1 VVSGKAQGTKADSG
15 FVHSLLTTHALGQF
29 NVQTDP
35 IQEIFVFPL
44 NTVLFPDGL
53 LPLKVFEQRYMEMT
67 KACLRDGRPFGVCL
81 IREGHEVGTAAVPET
96 VGCLANIVHWEMP
109 QLGVFQLL
117 TRGGERFRIREMR
130 IQPNQLI
137 AASTEALPSD
147 TGREQVDPTCGGL
160 LRAIIEKAGA
170 ERFPAPFR
178 LEDAAWVGFRLA
190 EVLPMQAT
198 DRQQLLELT
207 DAQERLARVK
217 RILVQQG
224 LAPSGSV

>member
-1 VVSGKAQGTKADSG
+1 
-15 FVHSLLTTHALGQF
+15 
-29 NVQTDP
+29 
-35 IQEIFVFPL
+35 
-44 NTVLFPDGL
+44 
-53 LPLKVFEQRYMEMT
+53 
-67 KACLRDGRPFGVCL
+67 
-81 IREGHEVGTAAVPET
+81 
-96 VGCLANIVHWEMP
+96 MP

-170 ERFPAPFR
+170 ERFPAPLR